1 MAKHGARNIILS
13 SRSGK
18 KQANTMEIV
27 DELATRGVRVE
38 VYQSNVA
45 NAGDLQRLISDC
57 AKSMPR
63 IGGVIHGAYVNKVRW
78 CDSPLKEKW
87 RLILMSRM
95 LLSS

>member
-1 MAKHGARNIILS
+1 MAKHGAKNIILS

-27 DELATRGVRVE
+27 EELRVLGVRVE
-38 VYQSNVA
+38 VYQSDIA
-45 NAGDLQRLISDC
+45 DAEDLQRLITDC

-78 CDSPLKEKW
+78 CDRPLKEN
-87 RLILMSRM
+87 
-95 LLSS
+95 

>member
-1 MAKHGARNIILS
+1 MAQHGAKNIILS

-18 KQANTMEIV
+18 KQVNIMEMV
-27 DELATRGVRVE
+27 NELGALGVKVE

-45 NAGDLQRLISDC
+45 IAEDLQRLVSDC

-63 IGGVIHGAYVNKVRW
+63 IGGVIHGAYVNKVRF
-78 CDSPLKEKW
+78 CERPLIEQR
-87 RLILMSRM
+87 RLILVSRM

>member
-1 MAKHGARNIILS
+1 MAGHGAKNIILS

-27 DELATRGVRVE
+27 QELGALGVKVE

-45 NAGDLQRLISDC
+45 IAEDLQRLISDC

-63 IGGVIHGAYVNKVRW
+63 IGGVIHGAYVNKVG
-78 CDSPLKEKW
+78 CYECPLIEQ
-87 RLILMSRM
+87 
-95 LLSS
+95 